1 MNTHNWDLRNACAIR
16 DEIHRFESVH
26 PHIYAIYDILEQ
38 IDDPLLQDQ
47 LREHVVSIED
57 SFVNSQEWTLSRT
70 VPELK
75 VGVIGSTCSGKSAL
89 VHRYLTGSYMQEESP
104 EGGRFKKEI
113 VVDGQSYLL
122 LIRDEG
128 GPPELQFCSWVD
140 AVILVFSVED
150 ETSFNM
156 LYHYYAKI
164 AHHRNTAELPMI
176 LVGTQDAVNDQSPRL
191 IDDNRAKK
199 LSHDLKRCPFY
210 ETCAMYGQNVDRVFN
225 EIAQKITDK
234 RSCTHIP
241 TALAHNSNSVPSTPQ
256 ATRSNNFVIPGSMHV
271 HQGGPGS
278 SSSSTQSIT
287 QPQGSY
293 PIQQQQQQPQP
304 SQLPVTPTGHTRRD
318 IAKDFMARDPQLPS
332 PSSTPNFT
340 RRSRRKQTS
349 GIFTVMPKRGDV
361 KHTQPDKL
369 GSGRAIPVK
378 QGWLYKRS
386 NKALN
391 KEWKKKYVALNNNG
405 QLTYH
410 STINDY
416 MSDSHGKEIRLMKT
430 TVKVP
435 GRRPQL
441 ARGSSTT
448 NNNKQ
453 ASSDVTNDMKHM
465 SLVHPN
471 HSAIAREGGLS
482 SHRPDLTPNQKSSSL
497 PRDMGGFEAVIISNS
512 SVTPGSGLGSSSAK
526 DKKKHKRMRSVG
538 GSKNSANNDYDESE
552 EYEFHIVS
560 LVNKQWY
567 FSASS
572 SEERDEWVQAIEAQI
587 MLSLQANMT
596 SKCKD
601 QLVTQEKAA
610 VIQEIRKIPGNGFC
624 ADCEDNNPDWAS
636 INLGALICIECSGI
650 HRNLGTH
657 VSKVRSLDLDDWPA
671 ELLYV
676 MMCIGNTMVNNIWEV
691 SLNSRTKPTS
701 NSSREE
707 KERWIRSKYERKE
720 YLAPIPNP
728 EKPLGQQILEA
739 VTIEEIRLVILLLA
753 QAKPLE
759 VNHRYGE
766 GDGRSALH
774 LSCALANVVLTQ
786 LLIWYNADVTAV
798 DADGRTPLVYARSVG
813 AEDCVKVLLNNG
825 CPDTFPKAASNGS
838 LHHGS
843 RSPNKSVIDKLQAS
857 VI

>member
-1 MNTHNWDLRNACAIR
+1 MTIGAISMSFRRTRRSLSLRLRRNTKCLSECG
-16 DEIHRFESVH
+16 
-26 PHIYAIYDILEQ
+26 L
-38 IDDPLLQDQ
+38 
-47 LREHVVSIED
+47 D

-176 LVGTQDAVNDQSPRL
+176 LVGTQDAVNETSPRL

-210 ETCAMYGQNVDRVFN
+210 ETCAMYGLNVDRVFN
-225 EIAQKITDK
+225 EIAQRITDK

-241 TALAHNSNSVPSTPQ
+241 TALTHNSNSVPSTPQ
-256 ATRSNNFVIPGSMHV
+256 ATRSNNFVIPGSLHV

-287 QPQGSY
+287 QPSQY
-293 PIQQQQQQPQP
+293 PVQQQQQP
-304 SQLPVTPTGHTRRD
+304 QLPVTPTGHPRRD
-318 IAKDFMARDPQLPS
+318 ITKDFTRDPQLPS
-332 PSSTPNFT
+332 PSSTPNVL
-340 RRSRRKQTS
+340 RRPRRKQTS
-349 GIFTVMPKRGDV
+349 GIFTVMPKSSKGGDV

-369 GSGRAIPVK
+369 GSGRAIPIK

-391 KEWKKKYVALNNNG
+391 KEWKKKYVALNSDG

-416 MSDSHGKEIRLMKT
+416 MNDSHGKDIRLMKT

-441 ARGSSTT
+441 ARGSTT
-448 NNNKQ
+448 NNNKLGS
-453 ASSDVTNDMKHM
+453 AANDVTNDMKHM

-471 HSAIAREGGLS
+471 HSAIAREGSLS
-482 SHRPDLTPNQKSSSL
+482 SHRPDLTPNQSKSSSL
-497 PRDMGGFEAVIISNS
+497 PRDMGFEAVIISNS
-512 SVTPGSGLGSSSAK
+512 SVTPGSGLSSAK

-538 GSKNSANNDYDESE
+538 GSKNANNDYDESE

-567 FSASS
+567 FAASS

-587 MLSLQANMT
+587 MISLQGNMS

-601 QLVTQEKAA
+601 QIVTQEKAA

-624 ADCEDNNPDWAS
+624 ADCEDANPDWAS

-671 ELLYV
+671 ELLCV

-691 SLNSRTKPTS
+691 SLNSRTKPNS
-701 NSSREE
+701 NSNREE

-728 EKPLGQQILEA
+728 EKRIGQQLLEA

-753 QAKPLE
+753 QATPLD

-798 DADGRTPLVYARSVG
+798 DADGRTALVYARSVG

-825 CPDTFPKAASNGS
+825 CPDDYPKAASNGS

-843 RSPNKSVIDKLQAS
+843 RSPNKNVIDKLPAS

>member
-1 MNTHNWDLRNACAIR
+1 MIRNYCYIYIITAE
-16 DEIHRFESVH
+16 EILFLTRKN
-26 PHIYAIYDILEQ
+26 
-38 IDDPLLQDQ
+38 
-47 LREHVVSIED
+47 

-176 LVGTQDAVNDQSPRL
+176 LVGTQDAVNETSPRL

-210 ETCAMYGQNVDRVFN
+210 ETCAMYGLNVDRVFN
-225 EIAQKITDK
+225 EIAQRITDK

-241 TALAHNSNSVPSTPQ
+241 TALTHNSNSVPSTPQ
-256 ATRSNNFVIPGSMHV
+256 ATRSNNFVIPGSLHV

-287 QPQGSY
+287 QPSQY
-293 PIQQQQQQPQP
+293 PVQQQQQP
-304 SQLPVTPTGHTRRD
+304 QLPVTPTGHPRRD
-318 IAKDFMARDPQLPS
+318 ITKDFTRDPQLPS
-332 PSSTPNFT
+332 PSSTPNVL
-340 RRSRRKQTS
+340 RRPRRKQTS
-349 GIFTVMPKRGDV
+349 GIFTVMPKSSKGGDV

-369 GSGRAIPVK
+369 GSGRAIPIK

-391 KEWKKKYVALNNNG
+391 KEWKKKYVALNSDG

-416 MSDSHGKEIRLMKT
+416 MNDSHGKDIRLMKT

-441 ARGSSTT
+441 ARGSTT
-448 NNNKQ
+448 NNNKLGS
-453 ASSDVTNDMKHM
+453 AANDVTNDMKHM

-471 HSAIAREGGLS
+471 HSAIAREGSLS
-482 SHRPDLTPNQKSSSL
+482 SHRPDLTPNQSKSSSL
-497 PRDMGGFEAVIISNS
+497 PRDMGFEAVIISNS
-512 SVTPGSGLGSSSAK
+512 SVTPGISNDLELCGQAGSGLSSAK

-538 GSKNSANNDYDESE
+538 GSKNANNDYDESE

-567 FSASS
+567 FAASS

-587 MLSLQANMT
+587 MISLQGNMS

-601 QLVTQEKAA
+601 QIVTQEKAA

-624 ADCEDNNPDWAS
+624 ADCEDANPDWAS

-671 ELLYV
+671 ELLCV

-691 SLNSRTKPTS
+691 SLNSRTKPNS
-701 NSSREE
+701 NSNREE

-728 EKPLGQQILEA
+728 EKRIGQQLLEA

-753 QAKPLE
+753 QATPLD

-798 DADGRTPLVYARSVG
+798 DADGRTALVYARSVG

-825 CPDTFPKAASNGS
+825 CPDDYPKAASNGS

-843 RSPNKSVIDKLQAS
+843 RSPNKNVIDKLPAS